1 MISAFDK
8 TFKLGILLSVIDWLT
23 FNVVFLLFTLFSGAD
38 TSGEFVA
45 DLLMANVSYVVALQ
59 IVTIS
64 LHHRQAQ
71 PAKVLS
77 NTSRTSAI
85 FIVLY
90 AAVLGIMG
98 FSVPGLAYCIEISL
112 LVFLVTSI
120 ERLLLRTY
128 IKHKRSVGRNRVDTI
143 ILGTGQMEQKIADVM
158 TNVWNGYNLLG
169 YFIKTDSDSMTNS
182 STGEELAYLG
192 EESELLPFIENNH
205 VDELY
210 IGVMPDKLKEYKAL
224 MRLCEKHMIRT
235 YYVPT
240 ISYGEF
246 RSAKVMEF
254 GDIYVMSQYN
264 EPLKDMRNRIQKR
277 VFDFVVSLLFICTLF
292 PIILIIVAIVSKI
305 TMPGP
310 LFFKQKRTG
319 YDGKDFVCYKFRS
332 MKVNKD
338 SDKVQAV
345 KDDPRVTK
353 WGLLMRHTNID
364 ELPQFINVLK
374 GNMSI
379 VGPRP
384 HMLAHT
390 DYYSQLISDYMIRH
404 YVKPGITGWAQTHGE
419 RGETKTVDD
428 MKRRVEKDIWYIEH
442 WSFWL
447 DIQIILKP
455 FLMPFMVMK
464 RLIKRIKV
472 QIAFGLYINGDVA
485 FGSIPVCC

>member
-77 NTSRTSAI
+77 NTSRTSAM

-447 DIQIILKP
+447 DIQIILKT
-455 FLMPFMVMK
+455 VSDA
-464 RLIKRIKV
+464 IH
-472 QIAFGLYINGDVA
+472 GDEKA
-485 FGSIPVCC
+485 Y

>member
-8 TFKLGILLSVIDWLT
+8 TFKLGVFLSVIDWFT
-23 FNVVFLLFTLFSGAD
+23 FNVVFVLFSLLVWPEN
-38 TSGEFVA
+38 SEEFVV
-45 DLLMANVSYVVALQ
+45 DLLISNIAYLIALQ

-90 AAVLGIMG
+90 TAILGMTG
-98 FSVPGLAYCIEISL
+98 FSVPGVFYSIVVALI
-112 LVFLVTSI
+112 VFLATGI
-120 ERLLLRTY
+120 ERLLLRAY
-128 IKHKRSVGRNRVDTI
+128 IKHKRSVGRNRVNTI
-143 ILGTGQMEQKIADVM
+143 ILGTGQMEQKIVDVM

-169 YFIKTDSDSMTNS
+169 YFIKTDADTMVNR
-182 STGEELAYLG
+182 STDEEIIYLG
-192 EESELLPFIENNH
+192 EESELLPFIEEHH

-210 IGVMPDKLKEYKAL
+210 IGVMPDKLNEYKAL
-224 MRLCEKHMIRT
+224 MQLCEKHMIRT

-254 GDIYVMSQYN
+254 GDIYVMSQYS
-264 EPLKDMRNRIQKR
+264 EPLKDMRNRIKKR
-277 VFDFVVSLLFICTLF
+277 VFDFVVSLLFLCTLF
-292 PIILIIVAIVSKI
+292 PIILIIVAIVSKM

-447 DIQIILKP
+447 DIQIILKT
-455 FLMPFMVMK
+455 VADA
-464 RLIKRIKV
+464 IH
-472 QIAFGLYINGDVA
+472 GDDKA
-485 FGSIPVCC
+485 Y

>member
-8 TFKLGILLSVIDWLT
+8 TFKLGVLLSVIDWLT
-23 FNVVFLLFTLFSGAD
+23 FNVVFVLFSLFAWMNK
-38 TSGEFVA
+38 SSEFML
-45 DLLMANVSYVVALQ
+45 DLLIANVAYFIALQ
-59 IVTIS
+59 IVNIS

-85 FIVLY
+85 FIMLY
-90 AAVLGIMG
+90 AAILGMAG
-98 FSVPGLAYCIEISL
+98 LSVPGFTYCIVVSL

-128 IKHKRSVGRNRVDTI
+128 IKYKRSVGRNRVNTI
-143 ILGTGQMEQKIADVM
+143 ILGSGQMEQKIADVM

-169 YFIKTDSDSMTNS
+169 YFIRTDFNSMTNA
-182 STGEELAYLG
+182 STGEAVAYLG
-192 EESELLPFIENNH
+192 EESELMTFIENNH

-210 IGVMPDKLKEYKAL
+210 IGVMPDKLNEYYAL
-224 MRLCEKHMIRT
+224 MRLCGKHMIRT

-246 RSAKVMEF
+246 RNAKVMEF
-254 GDIYVMSQYN
+254 GDIYVMSKYN

-374 GNMSI
+374 GDMSL

-447 DIQIILKP
+447 DIQI
-455 FLMPFMVMK
+455 MMK
-464 RLIKRIKV
+464 TVSDAIH
-472 QIAFGLYINGDVA
+472 GDEKA
-485 FGSIPVCC
+485 Y

>member
-8 TFKLGILLSVIDWLT
+8 TFNLGVFLSVIDWFT
-23 FNVVFLLFTLFSGAD
+23 FNVVFVLFSLLVWPEN
-38 TSGEFVA
+38 SEEFVV
-45 DLLMANVSYVVALQ
+45 DLLISNIAYLIALQ

-77 NTSRTSAI
+77 NTSRTSSI

-90 AAVLGIMG
+90 TAILGMAG
-98 FSVPGLAYCIEISL
+98 FSVPGFSYSIIVALI
-112 LVFLVTSI
+112 VFLATSI

-128 IKHKRSVGRNRVDTI
+128 IKHKRSVGRNRVNTI
-143 ILGTGQMEQKIADVM
+143 ILGTGQMEQKIVDVM

-169 YFIKTDSDSMTNS
+169 YFIKTDADTMVNR
-182 STGEELAYLG
+182 STDEEITYLG
-192 EESELLPFIENNH
+192 EESELLPFIEKHH

-210 IGVMPDKLKEYKAL
+210 IGVMPDKLNEYKAL
-224 MRLCEKHMIRT
+224 MQLCEKHMIRT

-254 GDIYVMSQYN
+254 GDIYVMSQYS
-264 EPLKDMRNRIQKR
+264 EPLKDMRNRIKKR
-277 VFDFVVSLLFICTLF
+277 VFDFVVSLLFLCTLF
-292 PIILIIVAIVSKI
+292 PIILIIVAIVSKM

-319 YDGKDFVCYKFRS
+319 YDGKDFICYKFRS

-447 DIQIILKP
+447 DIQIILKT
-455 FLMPFMVMK
+455 VADA
-464 RLIKRIKV
+464 IH
-472 QIAFGLYINGDVA
+472 GDDKA
-485 FGSIPVCC
+485 Y

>member
-8 TFKLGILLSVIDWLT
+8 TFKLGVFLSVIDWFT
-23 FNVVFLLFTLFSGAD
+23 FNVVFVLFSLLVWPEN
-38 TSGEFVA
+38 SEEFVV
-45 DLLMANVSYVVALQ
+45 DLLISNIAYLIALQ

-90 AAVLGIMG
+90 TAILGMTG
-98 FSVPGLAYCIEISL
+98 FSVPGVFYSIVVALI
-112 LVFLVTSI
+112 VFLATGI

-128 IKHKRSVGRNRVDTI
+128 IKHKRSVGRNRVNTI
-143 ILGTGQMEQKIADVM
+143 ILGTGQMEQKIVDVM

-169 YFIKTDSDSMTNS
+169 YFIKTDADTMVNR
-182 STGEELAYLG
+182 STDEEIIYLG
-192 EESELLPFIENNH
+192 EESELLPFIEEHH

-210 IGVMPDKLKEYKAL
+210 IGVMPDKLNEYKAL
-224 MRLCEKHMIRT
+224 MQLCEKHMIRT

-254 GDIYVMSQYN
+254 GDIYVMSQYS
-264 EPLKDMRNRIQKR
+264 EPLKDMRNRIKKR
-277 VFDFVVSLLFICTLF
+277 VFDFVVSLLFLCTLF
-292 PIILIIVAIVSKI
+292 PIILIIVAIVSKM

-319 YDGKDFVCYKFRS
+319 YDGKDFICYKFRS

-447 DIQIILKP
+447 DIQIIQET
-455 FLMPFMVMK
+455 VADA
-464 RLIKRIKV
+464 IH
-472 QIAFGLYINGDVA
+472 GDDKA
-485 FGSIPVCC
+485 Y

>member
-8 TFKLGILLSVIDWLT
+8 TFKLGVFLSVIDWFT
-23 FNVVFLLFTLFSGAD
+23 FNVVFVLFSLLVWPEN
-38 TSGEFVA
+38 SEEFVV
-45 DLLMANVSYVVALQ
+45 DLLISNIAYLIALQ

-90 AAVLGIMG
+90 TAILGMTG
-98 FSVPGLAYCIEISL
+98 FSVPGVFYSIVVALI
-112 LVFLVTSI
+112 VFLATGI

-128 IKHKRSVGRNRVDTI
+128 IKHKRSVGRNRVNTI
-143 ILGTGQMEQKIADVM
+143 ILGTGQMEQKIVDVM
-158 TNVWNGYNLLG
+158 TNVWNGYNLFG
-169 YFIKTDSDSMTNS
+169 YFIKTDADTMVNR
-182 STGEELAYLG
+182 STDEEIIYLG
-192 EESELLPFIENNH
+192 EESELLPFIEEHH

-210 IGVMPDKLKEYKAL
+210 IGVMPDKLNEYKAL
-224 MRLCEKHMIRT
+224 MQLCEKHMIRT

-254 GDIYVMSQYN
+254 GDIYVMSQYS
-264 EPLKDMRNRIQKR
+264 EPLKDMRNRIKKR
-277 VFDFVVSLLFICTLF
+277 VFDFVVSLLFLCTLF
-292 PIILIIVAIVSKI
+292 PIILIIVAIVSKM

-384 HMLAHT
+384 HMLAHA

-447 DIQIILKP
+447 DIQIILKT
-455 FLMPFMVMK
+455 VADA
-464 RLIKRIKV
+464 IH
-472 QIAFGLYINGDVA
+472 GDDKA
-485 FGSIPVCC
+485 Y

>member
-1 MISAFDK
+1 MISAFDR

-23 FNVVFLLFTLFSGAD
+23 FNIVFVLSFLIPWFPFAGSRADFFTDLFIS
-38 TSGEFVA
+38 
-45 DLLMANVSYVVALQ
+45 NISYAVALQ

-64 LHHRQAQ
+64 LHHRQSQ

-77 NTSRTSAI
+77 NTSRTALI

-90 AAVLGIMG
+90 TAVLGMTG
-98 FSVPGLAYCIEISL
+98 AVVPGFMSSL
-112 LVFLVTSI
+112 LMMVLIFIVTSI
-120 ERLLLRTY
+120 ERLFLRTY
-128 IKHKRSVGRNRVDTI
+128 IVHKRSVGGSMVNTV
-143 ILGTGQMEQKIADVM
+143 ILGSGGMVQNAVDVM

-169 YFIKTDSDSMTNS
+169 YFSRFGPGLLVNRNM
-182 STGEELAYLG
+182 GESIPCLGTKDEMVSYL
-192 EESELLPFIENNH
+192 EKHH

-210 IGVMPDKLKEYKAL
+210 IGVTPDEMKELKSL
-224 MRLCEKHMIRT
+224 IDICESKMIRT
-235 YYVPT
+235 YYIPKVA
-240 ISYGEF
+240 YREF
-246 RSAKVMEF
+246 RNAKVKEF

-264 EPLKDMRNRIQKR
+264 EPLKDVRKRILKR
-277 VFDFVVSLLFICTLF
+277 VFDFVVSLLFLCTLF
-292 PIILIIVAIVSKI
+292 PFILLLVAVISKI

-310 LFFKQKRTG
+310 LFFRQKRTG

-353 WGLLMRHTNID
+353 WGLFMRHANID

-374 GNMSI
+374 GDMSI

-390 DYYSQLISDYMIRH
+390 DYYSNLISDYMIRH

-419 RGETKTVDD
+419 RGETKTVED

-447 DIQIILKP
+447 DIQIILKTV
-455 FLMPFMVMK
+455 LDAVH
-464 RLIKRIKV
+464 
-472 QIAFGLYINGDVA
+472 GDEKA
-485 FGSIPVCC
+485 Y

>member
-45 DLLMANVSYVVALQ
+45 ALLMANVLYVVALQ

-90 AAVLGIMG
+90 AAVLVIMG

-447 DIQIILKP
+447 DIQIILKT
-455 FLMPFMVMK
+455 VSDA
-464 RLIKRIKV
+464 IH
-472 QIAFGLYINGDVA
+472 GDEKA
-485 FGSIPVCC
+485 Y

>member
-8 TFKLGILLSVIDWLT
+8 TFKLGVFLSVIDWFT
-23 FNVVFLLFTLFSGAD
+23 FNVVFVLFSLLVWPEN
-38 TSGEFVA
+38 SEEFVV
-45 DLLMANVSYVVALQ
+45 DLLISNIAYLIALQ

-90 AAVLGIMG
+90 TAILGMTG
-98 FSVPGLAYCIEISL
+98 FSVPGVFYSIVVALI
-112 LVFLVTSI
+112 VFLATGI

-128 IKHKRSVGRNRVDTI
+128 IKHKRSVGWNRVNTI
-143 ILGTGQMEQKIADVM
+143 ILGTGQMEQKIVDVM

-169 YFIKTDSDSMTNS
+169 YFIKTDADTMVNR
-182 STGEELAYLG
+182 STDEEIIYLG
-192 EESELLPFIENNH
+192 EESELLPFIEEHH

-210 IGVMPDKLKEYKAL
+210 IGVMPDKLNEYKAL
-224 MRLCEKHMIRT
+224 MQLCEKHMIRT

-254 GDIYVMSQYN
+254 GDIYVMSQYS
-264 EPLKDMRNRIQKR
+264 EPLKDMRNRIKKR
-277 VFDFVVSLLFICTLF
+277 VFDFVVSLLFLCTLF
-292 PIILIIVAIVSKI
+292 PIILIIVAIVSKM

-332 MKVNKD
+332 MKVNKN

-447 DIQIILKP
+447 DIQIILKT
-455 FLMPFMVMK
+455 VADA
-464 RLIKRIKV
+464 IH
-472 QIAFGLYINGDVA
+472 GDDKA
-485 FGSIPVCC
+485 Y

>member
-1 MISAFDK
+1 MLTHECKGNASYK
-8 TFKLGILLSVIDWLT
+8 HLSIKQENIDLYYK
-23 FNVVFLLFTLFSGAD
+23 NKP
-38 TSGEFVA
+38 
-45 DLLMANVSYVVALQ
+45 
-59 IVTIS
+59 
-64 LHHRQAQ
+64 R
-71 PAKVLS
+71 
-77 NTSRTSAI
+77 I
-85 FIVLY
+85 F
-90 AAVLGIMG
+90 AT
-98 FSVPGLAYCIEISL
+98 VP
-112 LVFLVTSI
+112 
-120 ERLLLRTY
+120 LLLRTY

-447 DIQIILKP
+447 DIQIILKT
-455 FLMPFMVMK
+455 VSDA
-464 RLIKRIKV
+464 IH
-472 QIAFGLYINGDVA
+472 GDEKA
-485 FGSIPVCC
+485 Y

>member
-8 TFKLGILLSVIDWLT
+8 TFKLGVFLSVIDWFT
-23 FNVVFLLFTLFSGAD
+23 FNVVFVLFSLLVWPEN
-38 TSGEFVA
+38 SEEFVV
-45 DLLMANVSYVVALQ
+45 DLLISNIAYLIALQ

-77 NTSRTSAI
+77 NTSRTSSI

-90 AAVLGIMG
+90 TAILGMAG
-98 FSVPGLAYCIEISL
+98 FSVPGFSYSIIVALI
-112 LVFLVTSI
+112 VFLATSI

-128 IKHKRSVGRNRVDTI
+128 IKHKRSVGRNRVNTI
-143 ILGTGQMEQKIADVM
+143 ILGTGQMEQKIVDVM

-169 YFIKTDSDSMTNS
+169 YFIKTDADTMVNR
-182 STGEELAYLG
+182 STDEEITYLG
-192 EESELLPFIENNH
+192 EESELLPFIEKHH

-210 IGVMPDKLKEYKAL
+210 IGVMPDKLNEYKAL
-224 MRLCEKHMIRT
+224 MQLCEKHMIRT

-254 GDIYVMSQYN
+254 GDIYVMSQYS
-264 EPLKDMRNRIQKR
+264 EPLKDMRNRIKKR
-277 VFDFVVSLLFICTLF
+277 VFDFVVSLLFLCTLF
-292 PIILIIVAIVSKI
+292 PIILIIVAIVSKM

-319 YDGKDFVCYKFRS
+319 YDGKDFICYKFRS

-345 KDDPRVTK
+345 KDDPRETK

-447 DIQIILKP
+447 DIQIILKT
-455 FLMPFMVMK
+455 VADA
-464 RLIKRIKV
+464 IH
-472 QIAFGLYINGDVA
+472 GDDKA
-485 FGSIPVCC
+485 Y

>member
-23 FNVVFLLFTLFSGAD
+23 FNVVFLLFTLFLGAD

-98 FSVPGLAYCIEISL
+98 FSVPGLTYCIEISL

-447 DIQIILKP
+447 DIQIILKT
-455 FLMPFMVMK
+455 VSDA
-464 RLIKRIKV
+464 IH
-472 QIAFGLYINGDVA
+472 GDEKA
-485 FGSIPVCC
+485 Y